1 MERCGA
7 NSVEYSEM
15 GVNVAAHTVPAHPAL
30 ATSTTTSFAKHCD
43 DCSIK
48 YSACWPHWFCV
59 FTLAWWTTV
68 SLPIRSQVSTRTIC
82 GWHNLHLLFRGGK
95 HGGDKSG
102 SSVRL
107 AFLGMLLSIF
117 FMPLTV
123 QILWNLVSTPPP
135 QLLVITVALGN
146 STGLVNAFAFTVL
159 PWLTRRLKGV
169 RGSAGSS
176 TASTNNRRIQI

>member
-1 MERCGA
+1 MWAIVKGR
-7 NSVEYSEM
+7 
-15 GVNVAAHTVPAHPAL
+15 L
-30 ATSTTTSFAKHCD
+30 ATSTSTSSKHCD

-48 YSACWPHWFCV
+48 YSVCWPHWFCV
-59 FTLAWWTTV
+59 FTLEWWTT
-68 SLPIRSQVSTRTIC
+68 SWLPLPSQVGTRTIC
-82 GWHNLHLLFRGGK
+82 GWQYSHLLFRGSK

-107 AFLGMLLSIF
+107 AFLGMMLSIF

-123 QILWNLVSTPPP
+123 QILWSHVSTPPP
-135 QLLVITVALGN
+135 QLLVATAAMSN

-169 RGSAGSS
+169 TGNAAASA
-176 TASTNNRRIQI
+176 NNRRIQT